1 MSVRRLL
8 VLSSLV
14 LGVAALSPA
23 ATLGAANGTDRPLRG
38 AVSATTTVNVA
49 TGAVTENASGELS
62 HLGAVTIHV
71 DGRSSRTGNSIAG
84 SGTSTLTA
92 ANGDQ
97 LFATF
102 TSTGTFTSRTTIEL
116 TFVVTIIGGTGRF
129 ADASGMFT
137 ISASSVVVSIV
148 GPNVT
153 TQDSG
158 TFEGQISY

>member
-8 VLSSLV
+8 ILSSLV

-23 ATLGAANGTDRPLRG
+23 VTLGAANGTDRPLRG

-49 TGAVTENASGELS
+49 TGAVTENASGELP
-62 HLGAVTIHV
+62 HLGAVTIDV
-71 DGRSSRTGNSIAG
+71 DGRSSTTGNSIAG
-84 SGTSTLTA
+84 SGTATWTA

-116 TFVVTIIGGTGRF
+116 TFAVTIIGGTGRF
-129 ADASGMFT
+129 ADASGMIT

-148 GPNVT
+148 GPIVT
-153 TQDSG
+153 TEDSG